1 MKNALKLCL
10 ALAMTGA
17 MAAQASAAE
26 TTFTTSGN
34 AWGGLKQTTAAAST
48 TATGYKYG
56 DTVTTMDMQS
66 AALVGINAT
75 TKTGDWTASA
85 QLDILYENT
94 DAEGWKADGYSFSVS
109 NDDVTVSIEDGDLD
123 NVDQGATYENWID
136 DAREI
141 GDNLDKG
148 HTKLKVA
155 LPKAGVTVMYAQNR
169 KTDDDAKDT
178 WSQTDM
184 GLRYDGAGAGLTYAA
199 MYETYSRSVEK
210 DAGDVEKNI
219 RDGATGS
226 DMGFGVGY
234 KMDNMGFNFAY
245 GITAETPGDVGE
257 GATKVEGKETKTTG
271 FAASFDYT
279 ISEGSGITVIY
290 GSYEKTFDGEKDAA
304 LTDTYVGYVM
314 PLAGAIL
321 HVAYFSHTEDKE
333 VYKID
338 GTEYN
343 TDKDDALTTGGLG
356 ARLKYEF

>member
-34 AWGGLKQTTAAAST
+34 AWGGLKQTTDKSLDAS
-48 TATGYKYG
+48 ADSG

-94 DAEGWKADGYSFSVS
+94 DAEGWKADGYAFSVS

-136 DAREI
+136 STREV

-155 LPKAGVTVMYAQNR
+155 LPKVGLTVMYAQNR
-169 KTDDDAKDT
+169 KKDDDANDT

-184 GLRYDGAGAGLTYAA
+184 GLRYDGAGAGLTYAV

-210 DAGDVEKNI
+210 DAGDAEKDI

-226 DMGFGVGY
+226 DMGLGIGY
-234 KMDNMGFNFAY
+234 KMDNMGFNLAY
-245 GITAETPGDVGE
+245 GVTAETPGDKGE

-290 GSYEKTFDGEKDAA
+290 DSFKETNDGDDVSTMTE
-304 LTDTYVGYVM
+304 TYIGYVM
-314 PLAGAIL
+314 PLAGANL
-321 HVAYFSHTEDKE
+321 NVAYYSKKMDYEDE
-333 VYKID
+333 ALD
-338 GTEYN
+338 T
-343 TDKDDALTTGGLG
+343 LTTGGVG